1 MRGKKFIISLTFKLL
16 VHKANM
22 SILTT
27 TGECLTHTHKK
38 TKTKKKTNGLL
49 KRPQKIFKSEFLTV
63 LPPESLAP
71 SSSWFARVTAQDQV
85 ASGLHRLLSTD
96 SKNNNKK

>member
-27 TGECLTHTHKK
+27 TRECLTHTKK
-38 TKTKKKTNGLL
+38 NKNKKKNQ
-49 KRPQKIFKSEFLTV
+49 RPPKETRKYFKSEFLTV

-85 ASGLHRLLSTD
+85 ASGLHQLLSTD
-96 SKNNNKK
+96 SKKKNKT

>member
-1 MRGKKFIISLTFKLL
+1 MLD
-16 VHKANM
+16 
-22 SILTT
+22 
-27 TGECLTHTHKK
+27 THTHKK
-38 TKTKKKTNGLL
+38 SKNKKKNQ
-49 KRPQKIFKSEFLTV
+49 RPHKKTRKYLKSEFLTV

>member
-1 MRGKKFIISLTFKLL
+1 MLD
-16 VHKANM
+16 
-22 SILTT
+22 
-27 TGECLTHTHKK
+27 THTKKQKQKKNQRPPKK
-38 TKTKKKTNGLL
+38 TTKY
-49 KRPQKIFKSEFLTV
+49 FKSEFLTV

-71 SSSWFARVTAQDQV
+71 SSSWSARVTAQDQV

>member
-1 MRGKKFIISLTFKLL
+1 MLD
-16 VHKANM
+16 
-22 SILTT
+22 
-27 TGECLTHTHKK
+27 THTKK
-38 TKTKKKTNGLL
+38 NKNKKKTNGLL
-49 KRPQKIFKSEFLTV
+49 KRPANISNVFLKV

>member
-1 MRGKKFIISLTFKLL
+1 MLD
-16 VHKANM
+16 
-22 SILTT
+22 
-27 TGECLTHTHKK
+27 THTQKKQKQKKKNQRPPKK
-38 TKTKKKTNGLL
+38 TRKY
-49 KRPQKIFKSEFLTV
+49 FKSV

>member
-1 MRGKKFIISLTFKLL
+1 MRGKKFITSLTCKLL

-27 TGECLTHTHKK
+27 TRECLTHTHKK
-38 TKTKKKTNGLL
+38 NKNKKKKNQ
-49 KRPQKIFKSEFLTV
+49 RPPKKTRKYFKSV